1 MNTSPTVD
9 KEFLCD
15 EELDI
20 KPIQKKPSLYEKKL
34 SEKNLSVPQIT
45 QNIPQT
51 QNFMMPN
58 PSNALINGQ
67 KYVKKMDRKPVE
79 KELKEFESK

>member
-1 MNTSPTVD
+1 
-9 KEFLCD
+9 
-15 EELDI
+15 
-20 KPIQKKPSLYEKKL
+20 
-34 SEKNLSVPQIT
+34 
-45 QNIPQT
+45 
-51 QNFMMPN
+51 MMPN